1 MYFPSYFVRSDVL
14 RWLRSPETIVFLG
27 RGLREGGLGDFFPG
41 GRVEAAV
48 DEEELF
54 WWYTSLYGGEEEE
67 ERGKDLVKVRRFFI
81 IFLLKMFKQER
92 ELLEQTVRILSEK
105 YRLFPTLFRTSM
117 KYIEVVFS

>member
-1 MYFPSYFVRSDVL
+1 MYFPSYFVRSDLL

-41 GRVEAAV
+41 VRVEAAV

-67 ERGKDLVKVRRFFI
+67 ERGKDLVKVRGFF
-81 IFLLKMFKQER
+81 
-92 ELLEQTVRILSEK
+92 
-105 YRLFPTLFRTSM
+105 
-117 KYIEVVFS
+117 

>member
-1 MYFPSYFVRSDVL
+1 MYFPSYFVRSDLL
-14 RWLRSPETIVFLG
+14 RWLRSPETFVFLG

-41 GRVEAAV
+41 VRVEAAV

-81 IFLLKMFKQER
+81 IFLLNMFKQER

-105 YRLFPTLFRTSM
+105 YRPFPTLIRTSLQ
-117 KYIEVVFS
+117 YFS